1 MQCGLVSLIKQKGGE
16 VQIMVF
22 RRDIL
27 YLLTIKAGDNA
38 ITYLSVNHTLLQW
51 VSENI
56 SSVRKYI

>member
-1 MQCGLVSLIKQKGGE
+1 MGGE
-16 VQIMVF
+16 VQIIVF

-38 ITYLSVNHTLLQW
+38 IPYLLVNHTLLQW